1 MLHLI
6 LVTSVIKYSFRITR
20 LKHKPFADMPIN
32 VLLTSDLFLP
42 PTDIEQL
49 LNGAEYDM
57 QNCTDRPSRITPSE
71 ICITLHITRKLNRP
85 VTVLKFVKNIFPL
98 SIKLAYLHLYSVSVF
113 ITFTCFRLRRY
124 AYSSG
129 HDSNSSCH
137 SLSGILAI
145 LTKILGSS
153 LAILSSHN
161 SWNLHYLSKD
171 SGRCFFF

>member
-1 MLHLI
+1 
-6 LVTSVIKYSFRITR
+6 
-20 LKHKPFADMPIN
+20 MPLN
-32 VLLTSDLFLP
+32 FLLTSDIFLP
-42 PTDIEQL
+42 LTDIEQL

-57 QNCTDRPSRITPSE
+57 KNCTDRPSRIKPSE
-71 ICITLHITRKLNRP
+71 IRIILHNYDEKAEPASNS
-85 VTVLKFVKNIFPL
+85 LKFVKSIFPL

-113 ITFTCFRLRRY
+113 ITLSCFRLRRY

-145 LTKILGSS
+145 LAKILGSS

-161 SWNLHYLSKD
+161 S
-171 SGRCFFF
+171 